1 MRRKDYGGIEGA
13 TVALYHANDLLQE
26 VTRLA
31 EDEQLDQ
38 FPGGYYTPTSDPA
51 RVQRIGE
58 LLETPTGGAGCRPP
72 PRFGRHAQDENDRT
86 EKGKD
91 SND

>member
-13 TVALYHANDLLQE
+13 TVALYHAGDLLQE
-26 VTRLA
+26 ATRLA

-38 FPGGYYTPTSDPA
+38 LP
-51 RVQRIGE
+51 
-58 LLETPTGGAGCRPP
+58 GGAGCRPP
-72 PRFGRHAQDENDRT
+72 PRCGRHAQDGNDRT